1 MDPKAAIVNWES
13 SSPPRPKPMAL
24 DVSCDQTPLRGSGPK
39 YAPSSENS
47 NANDP
52 VDDLLGK
59 YQINP
64 LRSSPPPTWPIPLAK
79 PAQKFFSESSS
90 SNPLTAAAMR
100 LYSPG
105 YLKRPRSIGPLTP
118 LKPRKTVSAKFVLDD
133 DDDDS
138 NFSFLGKENIP
149 PLSDDDDLD
158 FGALLAQK
166 APTPPEDS
174 VKYPNLPEPVLAY
187 KESPLEIHPTPS
199 QCHRFVVEVVGIE
212 ADHTVLV
219 CKGLKGTVTIEVR
232 DTWRQ
237 IQFETNDVVHI
248 LGDINGSEN
257 IVVSHA
263 TQLILVLNPDTLLAC
278 TAVAESFNCERQIV
292 LRNRLRTPSDSN
304 VAMIYGVIIHE
315 LIQVCLLEN
324 SFSIPFMEEKL
335 ENDIIDRFV
344 EDLMVLELEPKF
356 ALEEIKERL
365 PQIVKWAA
373 TALCPGRPLFKA
385 PIHRSSKEL
394 TVKISRTLVIEEE
407 IWSPR
412 YGLKGKIDAV
422 VAASTGGPEFTSAL
436 EIKTGSMSGFSS
448 SAHRAQVMLY
458 SLLLKERYEKILPWM
473 LLYYAQEAAMIAVRP
488 MIDEIR
494 GLILRRNMLVR
505 HINRPAR
512 LPWHTSS
519 SFDCKYCVRK
529 DDCTVFT
536 AANAEH
542 KAEDNPGI
550 KIAENLM
557 EQATKWSSNQLAFF
571 RHWDRLLVYEDIETN
586 RLTRDI
592 WCMDAETREAT
603 GKCLA
608 NIQISLRSYK
618 KESIKSTYVYIGTRS
633 VPLPD
638 IDQTGFNYFSPIVV
652 SSSKNVAEAT
662 GSIYKLNSEEVEFV
676 ANHELDQSETYRLDL
691 EDHQHF
697 LSVSKYNLLRMFVE
711 RPRLLELVVDLKAP
725 IFDTSVKVPIS
736 PGLND
741 DQTGALRKVMQT
753 KDYTLILGMPGT
765 GKTTTIVS
773 IVQALL
779 AQGKSVFISANTH
792 SAVDNIVLKLM
803 NLNIDLLRVG
813 YATRVN
819 PQVQRFMAAREA
831 KLDPNLEPSARLEQ
845 LYLNV
850 PVVAAT
856 CLTINSWLFSR
867 RHFDY
872 CIIDEASQIT
882 LPTCLGPLRHADRF
896 VLVGDHFQL
905 QPIVHSAVA
914 RQNGLGESLFKRLC
928 DAHPSAV
935 VNLSHQYRMNGDIM
949 NLSSTLIYNGML
961 KCGSEAVKNARLSLP
976 KQIHFSP
983 NWIKPVLDSN
993 NSVVFLNT
1001 DEVGAPEEERTD
1013 GVANPKESKIILDII
1028 TYFVDHGGIQQS
1040 DIGVISVYRAQL
1052 RLIKERLS
1060 KYKELDVL
1068 TADQAQGRDKNCIVI
1083 SLVRSNNDKRV
1094 GDLLRDWRR
1103 INVCFT
1109 RAKSKLVI
1117 VGSRRTLTYA
1127 PTLEKFLKIIETNG
1141 WMWNA

>member
-1 MDPKAAIVNWES
+1 MDPKASIVNWES
-13 SSPPRPKPMAL
+13 SSPPQLNPMVL
-24 DVSCDQTPLRGSGPK
+24 DAPFDQTPLRGIGSKP
-39 YAPSSENS
+39 APSSENS

-64 LRSSPPPTWPIPLAK
+64 LRSSPPPTWPIPQAK

-90 SNPLTAAAMR
+90 SKSLTAAAMR

-105 YLKRPRSIGPLTP
+105 YLKRPRPTGPLTP
-118 LKPRKTVSAKFVLDD
+118 LRPRKTVQAKLILDD

-138 NFSFLGKENIP
+138 DFSFLGKENIP
-149 PLSDDDDLD
+149 PFSDDDDLD
-158 FGALLAQK
+158 FGTLLAQK
-166 APTPPEDS
+166 APTPPDEA
-174 VKYPNLPEPVLAY
+174 VKYPDLPEPVLEY
-187 KESPLEIHPTPS
+187 KDSPLEIYPTPS
-199 QCHRFVVEVVGIE
+199 QCHRFVVEVVGAE
-212 ADHTVLV
+212 TDHTVLI
-219 CKGLKGTVTIEVR
+219 CKGLKGTTTIEVR

-237 IQFETNDVVHI
+237 IEFENNDVVHI
-248 LGDINGSEN
+248 LGEISDTEK

-263 TQLILVLNPDTLLAC
+263 TQLVLVLNPDTLMAC

-292 LRNRLRTPSDSN
+292 LRNRLRTPSDST

-315 LIQVCLLEN
+315 LIQICLLEN
-324 SFSIPFMEEKL
+324 SFSIAFMEKTL
-335 ENDIIDRFV
+335 EENIIGRFV
-344 EDLMVLELEPKF
+344 EDLIVLELETK
-356 ALEEIKERL
+356 AAVAEIKERL
-365 PQIVKWAA
+365 PQITKWAA
-373 TALCPGRPLFKA
+373 TALCAGRPLFKA

-394 TVKISRTLVIEEE
+394 TVKIARTLVIEEE

-488 MIDEIR
+488 MADEIR
-494 GLILRRNMLVR
+494 GLISRRNLLVR

-512 LPWHTSS
+512 LPWHTTS
-519 SFDCKYCVRK
+519 SFDCKYCARK
-529 DDCTVFT
+529 DECTVFT
-536 AANAEH
+536 AASSEH
-542 KAEDNPGI
+542 KTEDNPGL
-550 KIAENLM
+550 KIAQSLM
-557 EQATKWSSNQLAFF
+557 ENATKWTSNQLAFF
-571 RHWDRLLVYEDIETN
+571 RHWDRLLVFEDIEAN

-592 WCMDAETREAT
+592 WCMDAETREGT

-608 NIQISLRSYK
+608 NIRISLKSFK
-618 KESIKSTYVYIGTRS
+618 KESIKSSYVYLGTRPT
-633 VPLPD
+633 PLPD
-638 IDQTGFNYFSPIVV
+638 MAQTSFNYFSPLIV
-652 SSSKNVAEAT
+652 SSSKNVAEAI
-662 GSIYKLNSEEVEFV
+662 GSIYRLTSEEVEFV
-676 ANHELDQSETYRLDL
+676 ANRELDETKTYRLDL

-725 IFDTSVKVPIS
+725 VFDTSTKFGIP
-736 PGLND
+736 PGLNE
-741 DQTGALRKVMQT
+741 DQSGALSKVMQA

-773 IVQALL
+773 IVQKLL
-779 AQGKSVFISANTH
+779 AEGKSVFISANTH
-792 SAVDNIVLKLM
+792 SAVDNILLKLM
-803 NLNIDLLRVG
+803 NLNVDFLRVG
-813 YATRVN
+813 YPTRIN

-831 KLDPNLEPSARLEQ
+831 KIDPNLDPSERLEQ

-850 PVVAAT
+850 PLVAAT
-856 CLTINSWLFSR
+856 CLTINSWLFAR

-896 VLVGDHFQL
+896 VLVGDHYQL
-905 QPIVHSAVA
+905 QPIVHSSVA

-949 NLSSTLIYNGML
+949 NLSSALIYNGML
-961 KCGSEAVKNARLSLP
+961 KCGSEAVENQRLVLP
-976 KQIHFSP
+976 KQIHLSP
-983 NWIKPVLDSN
+983 NWIKPVLDFN

-1001 DEVGAPEEERTD
+1001 DEVGAPEEERPD
-1013 GVANPKESKIILDII
+1013 GVANSKEGKIILDIVN
-1028 TYFVDHGGIQQS
+1028 YFVNHGGIQQS

-1052 RLIKERLS
+1052 RLLKEKLN
-1060 KYKELDVL
+1060 KFKELDVL

-1127 PTLEKFLKIIETNG
+1127 PTLEKFLKVIETNG